1 MHYINKYYK
10 FNNTFDV
17 SSNFF
22 DLRTV
27 CKKVSHIFLVQP
39 NIMKNFLKTA
49 SIVTSGLIVGAL
61 VRKYAQ
67 QGFTF
72 RKEAM
77 IDTIRSVKSGISSN
91 IIQEDMNEFFV

>member
-17 SSNFF
+17 SSNFC

-67 QGFTF
+67 QGFSF
-72 RKEAM
+72 RKTAVL
-77 IDTIRSVKSGISSN
+77 DTIKSVKNGINNHVS
-91 IIQEDMNEFFV
+91 QDDMNEFFV